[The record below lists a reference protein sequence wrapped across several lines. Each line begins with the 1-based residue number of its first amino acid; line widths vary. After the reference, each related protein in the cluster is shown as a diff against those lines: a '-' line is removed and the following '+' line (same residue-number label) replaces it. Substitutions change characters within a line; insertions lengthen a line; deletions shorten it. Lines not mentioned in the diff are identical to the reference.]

1 LDFSLNLKIKQKQ
14 KIYIQYTILSNIPI
28 TLNILGGPKIVDE
41 KIFNV
46 FFREKPAM
54 MLVNLKNAKDEIYA
68 SSLAKQIDCTYSH
81 VVKILQEMEKS
92 GLINFEKQGRLKLLT
107 LTKKGQEIAEHIDNI
122 RLSL

>member
-1 LDFSLNLKIKQKQ
+1 MGDNK
-14 KIYIQYTILSNIPI
+14 
-28 TLNILGGPKIVDE
+28 E
-41 KIFNV
+41 IFNV

-54 MLVNLKNAKDEIYA
+54 MLVNLKNAKSQIYA

-107 LTKKGQEIAEHIDNI
+107 LTKKGSEIAEHIDNI
-122 RLSL
+122 KITL

>member
-1 LDFSLNLKIKQKQ
+1 M
-14 KIYIQYTILSNIPI
+14 
-28 TLNILGGPKIVDE
+28 DE

-54 MLVNLKNAKDEIYA
+54 MLVNLKNAKSQVYA
-68 SSLAKQIDCTYSH
+68 SSLAKKIDCTYSH

-107 LTKKGQEIAEHIDNI
+107 LTKKGSEVAEHIDGI
-122 RLSL
+122 RTLL

>member
-1 LDFSLNLKIKQKQ
+1 M
-14 KIYIQYTILSNIPI
+14 
-28 TLNILGGPKIVDE
+28 DE

-54 MLVNLKNAKDEIYA
+54 MLVNLKNAKSMVYA
-68 SSLAKQIDCTYSH
+68 SSLAKKIDCTYSH

-107 LTKKGQEIAEHIDNI
+107 LTKKGSEVAEHIDGI
-122 RLSL
+122 RTLL

>member
-1 LDFSLNLKIKQKQ
+1 MSK
-14 KIYIQYTILSNIPI
+14 
-28 TLNILGGPKIVDE
+28 E

-54 MLVNLKNAKDEIYA
+54 MLVTLKNSKGAMYA

-81 VVKILQEMEKS
+81 VVKILQEMERY

-107 LTKKGQEIAEHIDNI
+107 LTKKGSEIADNI
-122 RLSL
+122 ANIRNLL